1 MEGGNN
7 TREIT
12 DKIKERDD
20 CLKETIRTEKE
31 EGWSKRRKRIIFE
44 RLLYHALSTHPS
56 KIISLI
62 ILHQKFL
69 KMNLLR
75 WNLLWKKKIKKI
87 QVKRLMPE
95 STNITKGIKL
105 NTRKNVGIVIPGP
118 IIRKTVNSLG
128 ASIAR
133 GWGTLK
139 PIAGREKLIGST
151 GKPRK
156 GVGKKKKKKER
167 KKGEK
172 GPKRKEKSS

>member
-1 MEGGNN
+1 
-7 TREIT
+7 
-12 DKIKERDD
+12 
-20 CLKETIRTEKE
+20 
-31 EGWSKRRKRIIFE
+31 
-44 RLLYHALSTHPS
+44 
-56 KIISLI
+56 
-62 ILHQKFL
+62 
-69 KMNLLR
+69 
-75 WNLLWKKKIKKI
+75 
-87 QVKRLMPE
+87 MPE

-105 NTRKNVGIVIPGP
+105 NIRENVGIVIPGP

-156 GVGKKKKKKER
+156 GERKKKEKKER

-172 GPKRKEKSS
+172 GPKRKEKSN

>member
-1 MEGGNN
+1 
-7 TREIT
+7 
-12 DKIKERDD
+12 
-20 CLKETIRTEKE
+20 
-31 EGWSKRRKRIIFE
+31 
-44 RLLYHALSTHPS
+44 
-56 KIISLI
+56 
-62 ILHQKFL
+62 
-69 KMNLLR
+69 MNLLW
-75 WNLLWKKKIKKI
+75 WNLLWKKKIEKI
-87 QVKRLMPE
+87 QVKRLTPE

-105 NTRKNVGIVIPGP
+105 NIRENVGIVIPGP

-156 GVGKKKKKKER
+156 GVRKKKERKER

-172 GPKRKEKSS
+172 GPKRKEKNN

>member
-1 MEGGNN
+1 
-7 TREIT
+7 
-12 DKIKERDD
+12 
-20 CLKETIRTEKE
+20 
-31 EGWSKRRKRIIFE
+31 
-44 RLLYHALSTHPS
+44 
-56 KIISLI
+56 
-62 ILHQKFL
+62 
-69 KMNLLR
+69 
-75 WNLLWKKKIKKI
+75 
-87 QVKRLMPE
+87 MPE

-139 PIAGREKLIGST
+139 PIAGRGKLIGST

-156 GVGKKKKKKER
+156 GVRKKKERKER

>member
-1 MEGGNN
+1 
-7 TREIT
+7 
-12 DKIKERDD
+12 
-20 CLKETIRTEKE
+20 
-31 EGWSKRRKRIIFE
+31 
-44 RLLYHALSTHPS
+44 
-56 KIISLI
+56 
-62 ILHQKFL
+62 
-69 KMNLLR
+69 
-75 WNLLWKKKIKKI
+75 
-87 QVKRLMPE
+87 MPE

-118 IIRKTVNSLG
+118 NIRKTVNSLG

-156 GVGKKKKKKER
+156 GVRKKKERKER

-172 GPKRKEKSS
+172 GPKRKEKSN